1 MGGGGA
7 RTSGSEVQAES
18 WFGSSTAEST
28 LGNSLD
34 FLDLCFLRLQNG
46 DNHKYFLQGA
56 SLWIWTRRWCYFRHG
71 GRAELGSRRPELE
84 QARMQ
89 TLSSRAGSRTVNR
102 PRYLWWHEWRATP
115 PARFPSSP
123 FLPPV
128 AKRTNVTQ
136 RRHISEHQV
145 RPAAHALTCLC
156 HLEGWG
162 RGSNS

>member
-1 MGGGGA
+1 MGGAVHGLRGRKFRLSPGLAPRRQSRPWATHLTSLTSASFVCKMGTIRSTFCRGQVCGFGQDGG
-7 RTSGSEVQAES
+7 G
-18 WFGSSTAEST
+18 
-28 LGNSLD
+28 
-34 FLDLCFLRLQNG
+34 
-46 DNHKYFLQGA
+46 
-56 SLWIWTRRWCYFRHG
+56 YFRHG
-71 GRAELGSRRPELE
+71 GRAEPGRRPELE

-115 PARFPSSP
+115 PARFPSP

-136 RRHISEHQV
+136 RRHISKHQV
-145 RPAAHALTCLC
+145 RPAAHPLTCLC